1 MSINVAK
8 CTLFLSLRASRIT
21 SFLLLT
27 FSSCHAGIVSSFFH
41 SLSIAAFCTPNFH
54 CMRHRNKLVNPIVM
68 GHRIFVF
75 CGWRRFHSLPCGFMR
90 FHSSTRNSFLEPF
103 GMQLPPQPL
112 SCCQLRAF
120 LLHFMAATGLS
131 TFLLGF
137 FESFFVIL
145 VIRINGSKCLP
156 VVEHV
161 SSFGFSFFHSCFS
174 RL

>member
-1 MSINVAK
+1 MLGLSRAFSIP
-8 CTLFLSLRASRIT
+8 CPLQLFAPGIFIAWGIGLNLWTQLQWVIE
-21 SFLLLT
+21 
-27 FSSCHAGIVSSFFH
+27 SSCFAG
-41 SLSIAAFCTPNFH
+41 
-54 CMRHRNKLVNPIVM
+54 
-68 GHRIFVF
+68 GED
-75 CGWRRFHSLPCGFMR
+75 
-90 FHSSTRNSFLEPF
+90 STRCLVDSWDSTLQPWNSFLEPF

-131 TFLLGF
+131 TFLLAF

-174 RL
+174 RLWAVSPIYQFGSILLAIHDPVW